1 MNTSELKESEV
12 LCGVDTLEIVS
23 DTQSTAELAGLPFVR
38 NTVTETLADG
48 KYRYR
53 LNPDIALDEIGI
65 YEYGLYSATLGKM
78 ICEMQ
83 LTHPNKS
90 RIDFRFDRF
99 ECGSYT
105 KLLKLNTVLLMLVG
119 MKYKVKNRYLSE
131 DMLTGKD
138 LTARIQNKY
147 FEMEFYHKR
156 IQEPNGEVDSRLELR
171 SKCVEDGESEAAL
184 LDDWFDT
191 RFKKSVSRERY
202 SDLQDTLNYYLW
214 ERYQEERE
222 QYPNLKTNEFLHKHR
237 MRILTKKQL
246 TAFYEKLGY
255 KNPSESA
262 KQYIK
267 RKNLETVNYCLIETY
282 IDQLKEAAIKFLNS

>member
-12 LCGVDTLEIVS
+12 KCGVDTLEIIS
-23 DTQSTAELAGLPFVR
+23 DTQSTADLAGLPFVR
-38 NTVTETLADG
+38 NTVTEYVADG

-53 LNPDIALDEIGI
+53 LNPDTALDEYGI
-65 YEYGLYSATLGKM
+65 YEFGLYSATLDKM

-83 LTHPNKS
+83 LTHPTKS

-99 ECGSYT
+99 ECGSYG
-105 KLLKLNTVLLMLVG
+105 KLLKLNIALLMLVG
-119 MKYKVKNRYLSE
+119 IKYKVKNRYLSE
-131 DMLTGKD
+131 DLLTGKD

-147 FEMEFYHKR
+147 FEMEFYNKR
-156 IQEPNGEVDSRLELR
+156 EQEPTGEVDSRLELR
-171 SKCVEDGESEAAL
+171 SKCVEDGESEATL

-191 RFKKSVSRERY
+191 RFKRSVSRERY

-222 QYPNLKTNEFLHKHR
+222 QYPNLKTNEFLYKHR
-237 MRILTKKQL
+237 IRLLTKKQL

-255 KNPSESA
+255 KNPSASA
-262 KQYIK
+262 REYIRTK
-267 RKNLETVNYCLIETY
+267 HLETVNYCLIETY
-282 IDQLKEAAIKFLNS
+282 IDQLKQSAQTFMST

>member
-1 MNTSELKESEV
+1 MNTGELKESEV
-12 LCGVDTLEIVS
+12 LCGIDTLEIIS
-23 DTQSTAELAGLPFVR
+23 DTQSTADLAGLPFVR

-48 KYRYR
+48 KFRYR
-53 LNPDIALDEIGI
+53 LNPDTALDEYGI
-65 YEYGLYSATLGKM
+65 YEYGLYSATLDKM

-99 ECGSYT
+99 ECGSYG
-105 KLLKLNTVLLMLVG
+105 KLLKLNIALLMLVG

-131 DMLTGKD
+131 DLLTGKD

-156 IQEPNGEVDSRLELR
+156 EQEPNGKVDSRLELR
-171 SKCVEDGESEAAL
+171 SKNLEDGENEAAL

-191 RFKKSVSRERY
+191 RFKKSVSREQY
-202 SDLQDTLNYYLW
+202 AELQETLNYHLW
-214 ERYQEERE
+214 ERYQEERRR
-222 QYPNLKTNEFLHKHR
+222 YPNMKTNEFLHKHR

-255 KNPSESA
+255 KNPSASA
-262 KQYIK
+262 REYIRTK
-267 RKNLETVNYCLIETY
+267 HLETVNYCLIETY
-282 IDQLKEAAIKFLNS
+282 IEQLRQSAQMFMST